1 MAGKQSSPGEGKHS
15 AREKSDATLGWSRWV
30 RIVVSLLIVWH
41 LFAVIVGPLAIQ
53 LPSQAV
59 QGLARSDYMMWY
71 LGPLYLNTG
80 YSFFAPSPPDTMPA
94 VHYRVVDAAGK
105 EYSGQFPDLEKQWPR
120 ARYHRYMMLA
130 EQIQLPIRGE
140 PFRERVQTMLRVFA
154 RRLLR
159 EYNGV
164 RVQIDY
170 KLHDVIVDPKR
181 FVTEELSLHDA
192 SYFRTVETITQTS
205 DDLDRP
211 LAFPHLR
218 PNGDDWR
225 SPEPP
230 SQNIRPQ

>member
-15 AREKSDATLGWSRWV
+15 ARDKPDTVLGWGRWV
-30 RIVVSLLIVWH
+30 RIAVSLLIMWH

-53 LPSQAV
+53 LPSHAV
-59 QGLARSDYMMWY
+59 QGLARSDYMTWY

-94 VHYRVVDAAGK
+94 VHYRVVDASGK
-105 EYSGQFPDLEKQWPR
+105 EYSGKFPDLERQWPR

-159 EYNGV
+159 EHNGV
-164 RVQIDY
+164 SVQIDY
-170 KLHDVIVDPKR
+170 KLHDVIVDPDR
-181 FVTEELSLHDA
+181 FVTEGLSLDDA
-192 SYFRTVETITQTS
+192 NYFRTEETITQTS

-211 LAFPHLR
+211 LNFPHLR
-218 PNGDDWR
+218 PNSDEWR
-225 SPEPP
+225 SPESSTRSIGP
-230 SQNIRPQ
+230 R